1 MNEKRRTFLKKLG
14 IGAFLASLSGII
26 YTFFRPFK
34 PDVLY
39 EPPRRVKIGEPSKY
53 PEGITFIPENR
64 VYIIREG
71 NSFHAISAICTHLG
85 CTVQSAKFAQA
96 KKVVSRG
103 EEITESFEFF
113 CACHGSRYY
122 GDGTNYS
129 GPAPR
134 PLPWFKLYISPEDG
148 QLVVDISQEVERG
161 TKLKV

>member
-14 IGAFLASLSGII
+14 IGAFFASLSGII
-26 YTFFRPFK
+26 YTIFRPLK

-39 EPPRRVKIGEPSKY
+39 EPPRRAKIGEPAKY

-96 KKVVSRG
+96 KKVMSKG

-148 QLVVDISQEVERG
+148 QLIVDLSQEVERG
-161 TKLKV
+161 TKLEV